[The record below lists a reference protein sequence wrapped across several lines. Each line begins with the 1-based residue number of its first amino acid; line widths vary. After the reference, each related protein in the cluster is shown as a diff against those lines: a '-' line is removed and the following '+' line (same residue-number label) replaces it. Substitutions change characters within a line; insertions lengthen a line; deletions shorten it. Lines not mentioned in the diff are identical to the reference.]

1 MLVQGLEGRKT
12 GVHQVQRRNTIDKE
26 GGLASDRHDDARW
39 QVGSDEDGSRLDRA
53 LLRRFPHA
61 GKGLVMRLIRRGNVR
76 INGKR
81 AKPSSRLQAGC
92 EVFVPAS
99 LRTPLEHASSVASA
113 VRPHRLPEMRLL
125 YEDAQLLV
133 IDKPAGVVVHGG
145 SGHNSGL
152 IEQLKLARGLPELRL
167 AHRLDRDTSGCL
179 LLTKALPAS
188 RVVAEAFRA
197 HQAQKTYLAWVM
209 GHVEDHAA
217 RMVSSLAKGVVRGG
231 ERMVVDSSD
240 GKEAVTDFQLMLR
253 TEVQGVKLSLLALM
267 PHHGRTHQLRV
278 QLQQEGYAIA
288 GDGKY
293 GSAEDMRRF
302 RAIGGRGMA
311 LHAWRLRLQHPLTGV
326 DLDLRAPW
334 PQRWQWI

>member
-1 MLVQGLEGRKT
+1 MARDI
-12 GVHQVQRRNTIDKE
+12 HR
-26 GGLASDRHDDARW
+26 DARW
-39 QVGSDEDGSRLDRA
+39 QVGVDEDGSRLDRA
-53 LLRRFPHA
+53 LLRRFGHA

-99 LRTPLEHASSVASA
+99 LRASVEQESTAPA
-113 VRPHRLPEMRLL
+113 VRQHTLPEMRVL

-133 IDKPAGVVVHGG
+133 VDKPAGVVVHGG
-145 SGHNSGL
+145 SGYDSGL
-152 IEQLKLARGLPELRL
+152 IEQLKLARALPELRL

-179 LLTKALPAS
+179 LLTKALPAL
-188 RVVAEAFRA
+188 RLVAAAFRA

-209 GHVEDHAA
+209 GHVEDQAG
-217 RMVSSLAKGVVRGG
+217 RMTSCLAKGVVRGG
-231 ERMVVDSSD
+231 ERMVVDASD
-240 GKEAVTDFQLMLR
+240 GKEAVTDFQLILR
-253 TEVQGVKLSLLALM
+253 SEVQGVKLSLLALM

-278 QLQQEGYAIA
+278 QLQQEGHAIA

-293 GSAEDMRRF
+293 GSAEDVRRF

-311 LHAWRLRLQHPLTGV
+311 LHAWRLRLRHPQTGAE
-326 DLDLRAPW
+326 LDLRAPW
-334 PQRWQWI
+334 PQRWQWASASD